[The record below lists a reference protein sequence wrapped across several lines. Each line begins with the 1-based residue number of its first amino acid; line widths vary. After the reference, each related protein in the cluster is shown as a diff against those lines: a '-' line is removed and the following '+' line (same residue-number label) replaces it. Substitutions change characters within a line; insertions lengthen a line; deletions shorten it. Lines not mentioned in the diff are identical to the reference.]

1 MLKIRLYR
9 IGKKKAPMYRVVIG
23 EARAKTSKFK
33 EIIGHY
39 NPRLKTENRS
49 DKMVLDMERV
59 HYWIKNGAHPTDI
72 VEKFI
77 QMKS

>member
-39 NPRLKTENRS
+39 NPRMKTENRS
-49 DKMVLDMERV
+49 EKMTLDMEKV
-59 HYWIKNGAHPTDI
+59 NYWIKNGAHPTDI
-72 VEKFI
+72 VSKFI
-77 QMKS
+77 KMKS